1 MEAPVAAGT
10 QEGRRALATR
20 LASLLARLRRY
31 IHEAELTSAA
41 L

>member
-20 LASLLARLRRY
+20 LASLLARLRH